1 MNHGA
6 QDRNAVAWGMIT
18 GIERGWLAHD
28 RGGFLGWTVKGRGQF
43 AVIDAS
49 AIASRPT
56 GAAMQLDLFG

>member
-1 MNHGA
+1 
-6 QDRNAVAWGMIT
+6 MIT